1 MAKFGEQSAVAKL
14 PKSSRIAYKK
24 NYTFEP
30 PPISP
35 PLSRSRPKF
44 RERCR
49 PLTCGYVPTLVRI
62 SCGLPDLFRKESKNV
77 KKFDFSLGFQHRAVF
92 KIFLTDVN

>member
-30 PPISP
+30 PPFHP
-35 PLSRSRPKF
+35 HLADRAQNF
-44 RERCR
+44 
-49 PLTCGYVPTLVRI
+49 V
-62 SCGLPDLFRKESKNV
+62 NV
-77 KKFDFSLGFQHRAVF
+77 VDP
-92 KIFLTDVN
+92 